1 MVNRKERIHIQVI
14 LLLTLF
20 GMKAKTAV
28 LIARIVKVANRFN
41 LLSKYFIVIVRI
53 QIPGKS
59 VNAEAKM

>member
-1 MVNRKERIHIQVI
+1 MVKKKEIIHVQII
-14 LLLTLF
+14 LTLF
-20 GMKAKTAV
+20 GMKARTAV
-28 LIARIVKVANRFN
+28 LIAKIVKVAKRFN

>member
-1 MVNRKERIHIQVI
+1 MFKQ
-14 LLLTLF
+14 LTLF
-20 GMKAKTAV
+20 GIKAKTAV